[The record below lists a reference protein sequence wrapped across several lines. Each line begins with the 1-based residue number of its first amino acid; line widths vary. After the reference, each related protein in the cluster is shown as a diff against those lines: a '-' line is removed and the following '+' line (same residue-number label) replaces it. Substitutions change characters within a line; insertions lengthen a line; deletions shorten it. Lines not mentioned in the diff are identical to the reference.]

1 MKTQEIVVNN
11 KKYILTKLN
20 AIDGLKLKVR
30 VTKVLAS
37 ALGGIDN
44 ISKEEMSKVMDQDVA
59 SLVGKL
65 AQAVE
70 RVDEDKYVDLIIDL
84 LSKNIV
90 QVKKADDNTT
100 AEVPLIVN
108 SLEIM
113 DMYEIAIEVIKLNL
127 GNFIRDIKLKL
138 SSKSVSVKKESLI

>member
-70 RVDEDKYVDLIIDL
+70 RVDEDKYVNLIIDL

-127 GNFIRDIKLKL
+127 GKFINDVKSKLNKNKATTKIE
-138 SSKSVSVKKESLI
+138 SSI

>member
-1 MKTQEIVVNN
+1 MKTQEIIVNN

-108 SLEIM
+108 NLEIM

-138 SSKSVSVKKESLI
+138 SSKSVSVKKESLT

>member
-1 MKTQEIVVNN
+1 MKTKEIIVNN

-37 ALGGIDN
+37 ALGGVDN
-44 ISKEEMSKVMDQDVA
+44 ISKDEMGKIMDQDVG

-70 RVDEDKYVDLIIDL
+70 RVDEDKYISLILDL

-90 QVKKADDNTT
+90 QVKKADDQTT

-108 SLEIM
+108 NLEIM

-127 GNFIRDIKLKL
+127 GNFIKDIKLKL
-138 SSKSVSVKKESLI
+138 SNQSVSQKKENLI

>member
-127 GNFIRDIKLKL
+127 GKFINDVKSKLNKNKATTKIE
-138 SSKSVSVKKESLI
+138 SSI

>member
-1 MKTQEIVVNN
+1 MKTQEIIVNN

-44 ISKEEMSKVMDQDVA
+44 ISKDEMSKVMEQDVA

-70 RVDEDKYVDLIIDL
+70 RVDEDKYVNLIIDL
-84 LSKNIV
+84 LSKNIM
-90 QVKKADDNTT
+90 QVKKADDSTT
-100 AEVPLIVN
+100 AEVPLVVN
-108 SLEIM
+108 NLEIM

-127 GNFIRDIKLKL
+127 GKFINDVKSKLNKN
-138 SSKSVSVKKESLI
+138 KATTKIESLI

>member
-127 GNFIRDIKLKL
+127 GKFINDVKSKLNKN
-138 SSKSVSVKKESLI
+138 KATTKTESLI